1 MYPIDDTFS
10 KRNSINVIDK
20 EVLGC
25 DLKYGQFVCDKG
37 LFIEEGFSIA

>member
-10 KRNSINVIDK
+10 KRNSLNVIDK